1 VPIFKEDGVTILVGY
16 GVKASKE
23 ARKKPGVKKLH
34 QESENS

>member
-1 VPIFKEDGVTILVGY
+1 VPIYKEDGVTILVGY